1 MEYHTHLENL
11 DEDGYTKLDFH
22 SKGTANRPVSEKG
35 SPGVSP
41 PWRLIAVTLGI
52 LCLVILVIVLVLVAL
67 AFWRSNSGSNPLE
80 KDNVPSRN
88 KENHIQPT
96 KPALEEKVAL
106 TKALKTTGV
115 FSGPC
120 PSNWITHEKSCYL
133 FSMSLDSWYGSKRGC
148 SQLDSNLLKIDTS
161 EELVSADL
169 SCNYLSSLLRE
180 MFTQ

>member
-67 AFWRSNSGSNPLE
+67 
-80 KDNVPSRN
+80 
-88 KENHIQPT
+88 
-96 KPALEEKVAL
+96 
-106 TKALKTTGV
+106 GV